1 MPLHG
6 PDVSPKSIGSEG
18 QMTQSD
24 DPDAR
29 RRTLLASV
37 LASGAAYSLP
47 IVATLGH
54 AMQAAAQAQGSTGDG
69 PSASEPGSSEEP
81 DNGQPETPGAQGKG
95 PENRPAEPGEGGRG
109 RNSGNN
115 PHHDQPTG
123 SEPEGS
129 DPDGSEPQ
137 GAIAGASD
145 GDLPRPFGNG
155 GRGFG

>member
-6 PDVSPKSIGSEG
+6 SDVSPKSIGREG

-37 LASGAAYSLP
+37 LAGGAAYSLP

-54 AMQAAAQAQGSTGDG
+54 AMPASAQAQGSTEGG
-69 PSASEPGSSEEP
+69 PSESEPGHSEEP
-81 DNGQPETPGAQGKG
+81 DNGQPETPGAQGRG
-95 PENRPAEPGEGGRG
+95 PENRPAEPGETGRG

-123 SEPEGS
+123 S
-129 DPDGSEPQ
+129 DPDGSEPL
-137 GAIAGASD
+137 GLIAGASN
-145 GDLPRPFGNG
+145 GHLPRPFGNG